1 MGKLKEQIV
10 ENEEAKKTSK
20 RGGYRPGSGRKAN
33 DRKVPLLVRITPE
46 AADKLARL
54 TSNKAEYIDRLI
66 KELPD

>member
-1 MGKLKEQIV
+1 MERI
-10 ENEEAKKTSK
+10 EDKKN

-33 DRKVPLLVRITPE
+33 DRKVSLQVRITRE

-66 KELPD
+66 KELPE